1 MLRKIGKKVVSFA
14 KAEEG
19 YIAESVTWTS
29 ILGLGAATIS
39 FGLYGAFRFQSGGAI
54 DDMKAIM
61 TSAKLPTATES
72 VNSLSAGYTGA
83 ITGMEIT
90 EVAP

>member
-29 ILGLGAATIS
+29 ILGLGAATIG

-54 DDMKAIM
+54 DDMKAIV
-61 TSAKLPTATES
+61 TPGQLPTATEQ
-72 VNSLSAGYTGA
+72 VGTLNAGYTGA

-90 EVAP
+90 Q